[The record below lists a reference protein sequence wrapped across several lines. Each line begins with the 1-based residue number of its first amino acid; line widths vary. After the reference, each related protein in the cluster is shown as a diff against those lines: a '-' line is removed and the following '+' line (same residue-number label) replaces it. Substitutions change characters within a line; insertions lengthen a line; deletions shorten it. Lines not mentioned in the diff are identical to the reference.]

1 MDSFV
6 KAFMATGL
14 RMMENMQTQS
24 EKRKEEILIK
34 WEETKKM
41 PRKMKKRVRKELQLD
56 WSIANWDIFEGMG
69 VSTSTYEV
77 LKEILK

>member
-1 MDSFV
+1 MNSML
-6 KAFMATGL
+6 KAYMSIGL